1 MGRFFSW
8 IVRIIIG
15 LLMAAGASVILSP
28 AFAAF
33 QAKGA
38 IPLLVTFVILALLIL
53 TAPTI
58 RRSFGRGFV
67 ALALAFFAL
76 PLSSFL
82 LTGAVTM
89 EAAQTSGNDAGA
101 EAATFLVGGTMTGVA
116 TLVSG
121 FFGLILGG
129 ICLIIGLILALGG
142 RREVIV
148 VERKSE

>member
-1 MGRFFSW
+1 
-8 IVRIIIG
+8 
-15 LLMAAGASVILSP
+15 
-28 AFAAF
+28 
-33 QAKGA
+33 
-38 IPLLVTFVILALLIL
+38 
-53 TAPTI
+53 
-58 RRSFGRGFV
+58 
-67 ALALAFFAL
+67 
-76 PLSSFL
+76 
-82 LTGAVTM
+82 M

-142 RREVIV
+142 RLEVIV